1 MTQSSNKLGLEAVIA
16 RIDRL
21 PTRPYPRSWLVILGV
36 GYFFAFYD
44 ILTLSFAIVSPMV
57 KQLGLTQALISAAVS
72 ATLFGYIVGAYVIS
86 TSSDYLGRRLGLIA
100 NLGVFSLGS
109 LLSALANSPALLV
122 ASRFI
127 TGMGIGSEISIINTY
142 MSEVTPAQLRG
153 RLTQWAYV
161 AGALGFALTPFIALG
176 LIPASPIGWRYMFGL
191 GAVGAVATV
200 FLRLILPESPRWLSV
215 RGRVSE
221 AEAVVSRMEEYVKSR
236 LGSLPPIP
244 PPIQVVGLKGFP
256 TRELLNRKYGVR
268 LLVLVLFWFF
278 DYMLA
283 YGVLGFA
290 PYMLVAAGFL
300 FTSAVWYIAL
310 GSVGYIVG
318 AVSMSFLADTW
329 ERKFLVASATTLAVI
344 GTLLYAGA
352 VAYHSPIMLTV
363 GAFLGAFAT
372 AFAVPAYTYTAEN
385 FPTRARASGFA
396 IADGVG
402 HLGGAVVPFVFL
414 ALFNPLKPNTAVN
427 TFIVFASFE
436 VVATL
441 IVLAGPRSTKLRL
454 EELSA

>member
-1 MTQSSNKLGLEAVIA
+1 MSQQSNISKLAEVIA

-21 PTRPYPRSWLVILGV
+21 PVRPYPRSWLVILGV

-44 ILTLSFAIVSPMV
+44 ILTLSFALVSPMV
-57 KQLGLTQALISAAVS
+57 KQLGLTEALISGAVS

-109 LLSALANSPALLV
+109 LLSALATSAGVLIV
-122 ASRFI
+122 SRFI
-127 TGMGIGSEISIINTY
+127 TGMGIGSEISIINSY
-142 MSEVTPAQLRG
+142 MSEITPAQLRG

-161 AGALGFALTPFIALG
+161 AGALGFALTPFIALV
-176 LIPASPIGWRYMFGL
+176 LIPLSPVGWRYMFGL
-191 GAVGAVATV
+191 GAVGAFAAL
-200 FLRLILPESPRWLSV
+200 FLRSTLPESPRWLSV
-215 RGRVSE
+215 KGRE
-221 AEAVVSRMEEYVKSR
+221 ADAELVVARMEEYSTRRV
-236 LGSLPPIP
+236 GSLPPIP
-244 PPIQVVGLKGFP
+244 PPLPITALKGFP
-256 TRELLNRKYGVR
+256 TRELFNKKFGFR
-268 LLVLVLFWFF
+268 LLILTLFWFF

-318 AVSMSFLADTW
+318 AVSMSFIADSW
-329 ERKFLVASATTLAVI
+329 ERKFLVASATTVAVV

-352 VAYHSPIMLTV
+352 VAYHSAVMLTV

-396 IADGVG
+396 VADGVG

-414 ALFNPLKPNTAVN
+414 ALFNPLSPSTAVR
-427 TFIVFASFE
+427 TFVVFALFE

-441 IVLAGPRSTKLRL
+441 IILSGPRTSRLRL
-454 EELSA
+454 EELSE

>member
-1 MTQSSNKLGLEAVIA
+1 MSQQSNISKLAEVIA

-21 PTRPYPRSWLVILGV
+21 PVRPYPRSWLVILGV

-44 ILTLSFAIVSPMV
+44 ILTLSFALVSPMV
-57 KQLGLTQALISAAVS
+57 KQLSLTEALISAAVS

-86 TSSDYLGRRLGLIA
+86 TSSDYLGRRLGLIV

-109 LLSALANSPALLV
+109 LISALATSPGVLI

-127 TGMGIGSEISIINTY
+127 TGMGIGSEISIINSY
-142 MSEVTPAQLRG
+142 MSEITPAGIRG

-161 AGALGFALTPFIALG
+161 AGALGFALTPFIALV
-176 LIPASPIGWRYMFGL
+176 LIPISPIGWRYMFGL
-191 GAVGAVATV
+191 GAVGAFAAV
-200 FLRLILPESPRWLSV
+200 FLRAMLPESPRWLAV
-215 RGRVSE
+215 KGRVSE
-221 AEAVVSRMEEYVKSR
+221 AETLVSHMERYTERRV
-236 LGSLPPIP
+236 GSLPPTP
-244 PPIQVVGLKGFP
+244 PPIPITGLKGYP
-256 TRELLNRKYGVR
+256 TRELFNRKYGVR
-268 LLVLVLFWFF
+268 LLVLTLFWFF

-310 GSVGYIVG
+310 GSLGYIVG
-318 AVSMSFLADTW
+318 AVSMSFIADSW
-329 ERKFLVASATTLAVI
+329 ERKYLVASATTVAVI

-352 VAYHSPIMLTV
+352 VAYHSPVMLTV

-396 IADGVG
+396 VADGIG

-414 ALFNPLKPNTAVN
+414 ALFDPMDPATGVR
-427 TFIVFASFE
+427 TFIVFALFE

-441 IVLAGPRSTKLRL
+441 IILTGPRTTKLRL

>member
-1 MTQSSNKLGLEAVIA
+1 MSQESDSVSEIIA

-21 PTRPYPRSWLVILGV
+21 PVRPYPRSWLVILGV

-44 ILTLSFAIVSPMV
+44 ILTLSFALVSPMV
-57 KQLGLTQALISAAVS
+57 KELALTQALISGAVS
-72 ATLFGYIVGAYVIS
+72 ATLFGYIIGAYAVS
-86 TSSDYLGRRLGLIA
+86 TTSDYLGRRLGLIA
-100 NLGVFSLGS
+100 NLMIFSIGS
-109 LLSALANSPALLV
+109 LLSALATNASVLI
-122 ASRFI
+122 ASRFL

-142 MSEVTPAQLRG
+142 MAEITPAPLRG

-161 AGALGFALTPFIALG
+161 SGALGFALTPFIALV
-176 LIPASPIGWRYMFGL
+176 LIPVSPIGWRYMFAIGAL
-191 GAVGAVATV
+191 GALASV
-200 FLRLILPESPRWLSV
+200 FLRIVLPESPRWLSV
-215 RGRVSE
+215 KGRVLE
-221 AEAVVSRMEEYVKSR
+221 AENVVSLMEEYTKAK
-236 LGSLPPIP
+236 LGSLPPVP
-244 PPIQVVGLKGFP
+244 PPLTITALKRFP
-256 TRELLNRKYGVR
+256 TRELFNAKYGLR
-268 LLVLVLFWFF
+268 LLVLTLFWFF

-290 PYMLVAAGFL
+290 PYMLVDAGFV

-310 GSVGYIVG
+310 GSVGYIIG
-318 AVSMSFLADTW
+318 AVSMSYIADSW
-329 ERKFLVASATTLAVI
+329 ERKFLIASATTIAII

-352 VAYHSPIMLTV
+352 VAYHSAVMLTL

-396 IADGVG
+396 LADGVG

-414 ALFNPLKPNTAVN
+414 ALFDPLKPMTAVR
-427 TFIVFASFE
+427 TFLVFALFE
-436 VVATL
+436 VIATL
-441 IVLAGPRSTKLRL
+441 IILTGPRSTKLRL

>member
-1 MTQSSNKLGLEAVIA
+1 
-16 RIDRL
+16 
-21 PTRPYPRSWLVILGV
+21 
-36 GYFFAFYD
+36 
-44 ILTLSFAIVSPMV
+44 
-57 KQLGLTQALISAAVS
+57 
-72 ATLFGYIVGAYVIS
+72 VIS
-86 TSSDYLGRRLGLIA
+86 TSSDYLGRRLRLIA

-109 LLSALANSPALLV
+109 LLSALATSAGVLIV
-122 ASRFI
+122 SRFI
-127 TGMGIGSEISIINTY
+127 TGMGIGSEISIINSY
-142 MSEVTPAQLRG
+142 MSEITPAQLRG

-161 AGALGFALTPFIALG
+161 AGALGFALTPFIALV
-176 LIPASPIGWRYMFGL
+176 LIPLSPVGWRYMFGL
-191 GAVGAVATV
+191 GAVGAFAAL
-200 FLRLILPESPRWLSV
+200 FLRSTLPESPRWLSV
-215 RGRVSE
+215 KGRE
-221 AEAVVSRMEEYVKSR
+221 ADAELVVARMEEYSTRRV
-236 LGSLPPIP
+236 GSLPPIP
-244 PPIQVVGLKGFP
+244 PPLPITALKGFP
-256 TRELLNRKYGVR
+256 TRELFNKKFGFR
-268 LLVLVLFWFF
+268 LLILTLFWFF

-318 AVSMSFLADTW
+318 AVSMSFIADSW
-329 ERKFLVASATTLAVI
+329 ERKFLVASATTVAVV

-352 VAYHSPIMLTV
+352 VAYHSAVMLTV

-396 IADGVG
+396 VADGVG

-414 ALFNPLKPNTAVN
+414 ALFNPLSPSTAVR
-427 TFIVFASFE
+427 TFVVFALFE

-441 IVLAGPRSTKLRL
+441 IILSGPRTSRLRL
-454 EELSA
+454 EELSE

>member
-1 MTQSSNKLGLEAVIA
+1 
-16 RIDRL
+16 
-21 PTRPYPRSWLVILGV
+21 
-36 GYFFAFYD
+36 
-44 ILTLSFAIVSPMV
+44 
-57 KQLGLTQALISAAVS
+57 
-72 ATLFGYIVGAYVIS
+72 VIS

-109 LLSALANSPALLV
+109 LLSALATSAGVLIV
-122 ASRFI
+122 SRFI
-127 TGMGIGSEISIINTY
+127 TGMGIGSEISIINSY
-142 MSEVTPAQLRG
+142 MSEITPAQLRG

-161 AGALGFALTPFIALG
+161 AGALGFALTPFIALV
-176 LIPASPIGWRYMFGL
+176 LIPLSPVGWRYMFGL
-191 GAVGAVATV
+191 GAVGAFAAL
-200 FLRLILPESPRWLSV
+200 FLRSTLPESPRWLSV
-215 RGRVSE
+215 KGRE
-221 AEAVVSRMEEYVKSR
+221 ADAELVVARMEEYSTRRV
-236 LGSLPPIP
+236 GSLPPIP
-244 PPIQVVGLKGFP
+244 PPLPITALKGFP
-256 TRELLNRKYGVR
+256 TRELFNKKFGFR
-268 LLVLVLFWFF
+268 LLILTLFWFF

-318 AVSMSFLADTW
+318 AVSMSFIADSW
-329 ERKFLVASATTLAVI
+329 ERKFLVASATTVAVV

-352 VAYHSPIMLTV
+352 VAYHSAVMLTV

-396 IADGVG
+396 VADGVG

-414 ALFNPLKPNTAVN
+414 ALFNPLSPSTAVR
-427 TFIVFASFE
+427 TFVVFALFE

-441 IVLAGPRSTKLRL
+441 IILSGPRTSRLRL
-454 EELSA
+454 EELSE